1 MRKLFTA
8 TVACAL
14 VSSGLWAGSAS
25 AQKYNLTVAG
35 YSPGGLVSAIGQ
47 GMDAALA
54 AAFPGSTI
62 TYQTSSGGLANAVA
76 LSQGKVPLAFMSDT
90 ELAVVA
96 KGKPPFKQPIANI
109 RVLLSPYIGS
119 SRFQVTHV
127 LVNKSWADKYGI
139 ATLADIA
146 AKHPPMRI
154 AVNRP
159 GNMDGD
165 VGLATLAAVG
175 VTQDKI
181 KSWGGQVVRAA
192 SREMTSLMLD
202 RRIDA
207 VIFGISYNHASVREM
222 ANGLDI
228 LMLPMTQAAAEKV
241 AEETGNK
248 TCSVKAGEYSFLKQD
263 TASVCVGLLLMARAD
278 MPEKEAYD
286 ITRGVFE
293 QIEKFRSVHPLLKKV
308 VTPQSLA
315 QPAIVAFHPGAA
327 KYLREKGLLK

>member
-1 MRKLFTA
+1 MRKLLIATA
-8 TVACAL
+8 ACAL
-14 VSSGLWAGSAS
+14 VLSGTAQ

-47 GMDAALA
+47 GLDAALA
-54 AAFPGSTI
+54 AAYPGSTV

-76 LSQGKVPLAFMSDT
+76 LSQGKVPIAFMSDT

-96 KGKPPFKQPIANI
+96 KGKPPFKKPIENI
-109 RVLLSPYIGS
+109 RVLLSPYTGS
-119 SRFQVTHV
+119 SRFQLTHV
-127 LVNKSWADKYGI
+127 LVNKGWADKQAI
-139 ATLADIA
+139 KTLEDIA
-146 AKHPPMRI
+146 AKHPPMRV

-165 VGLATLAAVG
+165 VALETLAAVG

-207 VIFGISYNHASVREM
+207 VVVGISFNHASVREM

-228 LMLPMTQAAAEKV
+228 LMLPMSEAIAKKV
-241 AEETGNK
+241 AEETGNR

-263 TASVCVGLLLMARAD
+263 TASVCVGLLLMARSD
-278 MPEKEAYD
+278 MPEAEAYN
-286 ITRGVFE
+286 ITKGVFE
-293 QIEKFRSVHPLLKKV
+293 QIEKFRSVHPLLKKA
-308 VTPQSLA
+308 VTAQSLA
-315 QPAIVAFHPGAA
+315 QPALVPFHPGAE